1 MSFEK
6 VRLYGD
12 LVLQIPKVATGFVLV
27 DPKEIGNSSIGK
39 RLVERTGDNA
49 IVETYNL
56 VRTIESGVAETM
68 LKKIPAQTLVVGIS
82 LVMMKNQGPAR
93 ILAEVFVD

>member
-12 LVLQIPKVATGFVLV
+12 LGQRIPMVATGFVLV

-56 VRTIESGVAETM
+56 VRTIETVGAEMM
-68 LKKIPAQTLVVGIS
+68 LERIPAQTLVVGIS
-82 LVMMKNQGPAR
+82 LVMMKDQGPAR